1 MTALPTTPAELITTV
16 ADQLA
21 VHLPFERSAR
31 IILDPAVE
39 RLVSNAEHQMG
50 ALPAVM
56 DQASADGMR
65 RFLVVVKKDFNII
78 EAARELIKAPFLD
91 ICRQIDAAA
100 KLPKDRLQAIMD
112 DGKEQQRLWIAAEE
126 ARRAREE
133 QARRAAEVTATAAS
147 SRPTAAIIA
156 PVLHETIDA
165 PLTSRSDVQITDYD
179 QIPAEY
185 WVIDMVRLRHD
196 MLTLKKTVPG
206 ATVVTAQ
213 DVVVRA

>member
-21 VHLPFERSAR
+21 VHLPFERNAR

-39 RLVSNAEHQMG
+39 RLVSNAERQMG
-50 ALPAVM
+50 ALPAVT

-147 SRPTAAIIA
+147 TRPTQAIIA

-185 WVIDMVRLRHD
+185 WMLDMGKLRHD

-206 ATVVTAQ
+206 ATVVTVQ